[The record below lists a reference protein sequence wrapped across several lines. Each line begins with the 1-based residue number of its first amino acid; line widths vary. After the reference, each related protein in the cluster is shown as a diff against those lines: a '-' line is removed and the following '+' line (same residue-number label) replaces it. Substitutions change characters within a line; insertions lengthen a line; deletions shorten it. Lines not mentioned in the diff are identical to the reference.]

1 MTSRRRKSLLTVR
14 QLRLGMAVVGGG
26 TIKRIDIAS
35 DGSAY
40 VQCTWDAGWPLD
52 RGEKLEVYDD

>member
-1 MTSRRRKSLLTVR
+1 MTSRRRKSLLTVS

-26 TIKRIDIAS
+26 IIKRIDIAS

-40 VQCTWDAGWPLD
+40 IQCKGAGDCPLD
-52 RGEKLEVYDD
+52 RGERLEVYDD